1 MIVNPA
7 YAFYAKKEP
16 LPDFNLWAGGVVNVP
31 YTVSNA
37 KWNASGNMFSIY
49 ATGYAEFTVDAKGY
63 SKIRTEMS
71 AANPYG
77 NVMHI
82 MFYNSNGSF
91 ISESQQQLV
100 NGRKPFTIDI
110 PNAARISGAKIR
122 FYNPNANILN
132 SLYTATLQE

>member
-16 LPDFNLWAGGVVNVP
+16 LPDFNLWSGGVVNVP

-37 KWNASGNMFSIY
+37 KWVPSGNTFYIY
-49 ATGYAEFTVDAKGY
+49 ATGYVEFTVDAKGY
-63 SKIRTEMS
+63 SKIRTEIS

-77 NVMHI
+77 NVMRI

-91 ISESQQQLV
+91 ISEIQQQLS
-100 NGRKPFTIDI
+100 NSRKPYTFDI
-110 PNAARISGAKIR
+110 PNASRISGAKIR
-122 FYNPNANILN
+122 FYNPDANIRN
-132 SLYTATLQE
+132 SLFTATLQE